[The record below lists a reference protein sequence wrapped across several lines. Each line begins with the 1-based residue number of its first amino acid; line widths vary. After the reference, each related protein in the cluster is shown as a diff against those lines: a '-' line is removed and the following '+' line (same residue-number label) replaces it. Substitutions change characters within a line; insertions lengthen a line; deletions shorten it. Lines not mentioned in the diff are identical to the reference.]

1 MYDSHVNNGK
11 FRFYKRILN
20 KMYQGYGEGEE
31 DIDEIAEKIQE
42 DYEEGK
48 LSSSQYDNL
57 MSLVQDIGG
66 IL

>member
-1 MYDSHVNNGK
+1 MYDSHVNNAK

-20 KMYQGYGEGEE
+20 EMYQGYGEGEE

-66 IL
+66 II

>member
-11 FRFYKRILN
+11 FRFYKGILN
-20 KMYQGYGEGEE
+20 EMYQGYGEE

-66 IL
+66 II

>member
-20 KMYQGYGEGEE
+20 KMYQGYGGEE
-31 DIDEIAEKIQE
+31 DIDEIVEKIQE
-42 DYEEGK
+42 DYDEGN

-66 IL
+66 II